1 VSRIQHATQT
11 GSTPPLVLT
20 LPAPSLSPLAQQS
33 KPCGHCG
40 GSGVLRMGGHRFR
53 TCLDCLGQGSLPN
66 PMSDS
71 SLQDLLQ
78 RQDLLKLQERGE
90 DLSAA

>member
-1 VSRIQHATQT
+1 MSRIQHTTQT

-20 LPAPSLSPLAQQS
+20 LPAPSPAPLAQQS
-33 KPCGHCG
+33 RPCAHCG

-53 TCLDCLGQGSLPN
+53 TCLDCLGQGSVASPL
-66 PMSDS
+66 SDS
-71 SLQDLLQ
+71 SLRDLLQ
-78 RQDLLKLQERGE
+78 RQDLLRLQDRGE